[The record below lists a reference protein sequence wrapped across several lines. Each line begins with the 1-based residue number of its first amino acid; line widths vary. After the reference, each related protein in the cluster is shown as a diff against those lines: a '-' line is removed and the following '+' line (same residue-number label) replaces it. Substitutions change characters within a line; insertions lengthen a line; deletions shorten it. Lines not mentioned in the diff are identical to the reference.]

1 MKLHVFLL
9 GWSISIAGTV
19 LLLFVIYLVRHV
31 TVEGFTVER
40 GGGVRRSWD
49 STKTPVSA
57 ISGTEVRQ
65 GSKPVLTPRLALA

>member
-19 LLLFVIYLVRHV
+19 LLLFVLYLVRHV

-40 GGGVRRSWD
+40 GGGRQRWD

-57 ISGTEVRQ
+57 ISGTEVGQ

>member
-1 MKLHVFLL
+1 MVNFYC
-9 GWSISIAGTV
+9 GYCIVIICSIFTV
-19 LLLFVIYLVRHV
+19 VIQV

-40 GGGVRRSWD
+40 GGGVRQRWD

-57 ISGTEVRQ
+57 ISGTEVGQ

>member
-19 LLLFVIYLVRHV
+19 LLLFVLYLVRHV

-40 GGGVRRSWD
+40 GGGADRD
-49 STKTPVSA
+49 
-57 ISGTEVRQ
+57 GT
-65 GSKPVLTPRLALA
+65 ALKHR

>member
-19 LLLFVIYLVRHV
+19 LLLFVLYLVRHV

-40 GGGVRRSWD
+40 GGADRDGTALKLGCPNFALKNVSLRSE
-49 STKTPVSA
+49 T
-57 ISGTEVRQ
+57 
-65 GSKPVLTPRLALA
+65 